1 MPDSPVQLAIA
12 EWQNKQITGTELM
25 RRLVSF
31 DKWMLPM
38 SEAAAAEMVSTG
50 AASRLMYS
58 QDGEGV
64 SRLYLFS
71 DGEAYNAFRASVGQD
86 ASEQHFLTTTGTWIF
101 QLPLDPLDFIE
112 IDPATPWQIGY
123 HKEQFPRLR
132 AMAGAVEVE
141 QALAALRAGTAGPG
155 SITKVRQYEHY
166 ILAVTSL
173 DGGYTLALAPD
184 DRDRTLAA
192 IFTSDD
198 SLPSL
203 PPRRR
208 SATFGWA
215 APARCVGRPTA
226 LRTTVPDVVRRC
238 RLQLQRPRPPHRLRS
253 VVSHRRPGGQIGR
266 VNADARAVQVERD
279 VLSARLRQPEHRGA
293 LGGAPDRERAC
304 STSPILRS
312 CLDTHLVYTV
322 PDAWL
327 MHRSSDYP
335 TAQMN

>member
-31 DKWMLPM
+31 DKWMLPV

-86 ASEQHFLTTTGTWIF
+86 ASEQHFLSTTGTWIF

-141 QALAALRAGTAGPG
+141 QALAALRAGTAEPG

-198 SLPSL
+198 TFQAFLPEGGALLSDGQLLRVALAGPQLFEQLSRMSLDGVVFNCSGP
-203 PPRRR
+203 
-208 SATFGWA
+208 
-215 APARCVGRPTA
+215 GRPIA
-226 LRTTVPDVVRRC
+226 FAQAFLTVV
-238 RLQLQRPRPPHRLRS
+238 LEAK
-253 VVSHRRPGGQIGR
+253 PG
-266 VNADARAVQVERD
+266 E
-279 VLSARLRQPEHRGA
+279 
-293 LGGAPDRERAC
+293 
-304 STSPILRS
+304 
-312 CLDTHLVYTV
+312 
-322 PDAWL
+322 
-327 MHRSSDYP
+327 
-335 TAQMN
+335 

>member
-1 MPDSPVQLAIA
+1 MFSSKRYRRRGISRQISAHSPVQLAIA

-31 DKWMLPM
+31 DKWMLPV

-86 ASEQHFLTTTGTWIF
+86 ASEQHFLSTTGTWIF

-132 AMAGAVEVE
+132 AMAAAVEVE
-141 QALAALRAGTAGPG
+141 QALAALRAGTAEPG
-155 SITKVRQYEHY
+155 SLTKVRQYEHY

-198 SLPSL
+198 TFEAFLPEGEALLSEGQLLRVALAGPQLFEQLSRMSLDGVVFNCSGP
-203 PPRRR
+203 
-208 SATFGWA
+208 
-215 APARCVGRPTA
+215 GRPIA
-226 LRTTVPDVVRRC
+226 FAQAFLTVV
-238 RLQLQRPRPPHRLRS
+238 LEAK
-253 VVSHRRPGGQIGR
+253 PG
-266 VNADARAVQVERD
+266 E
-279 VLSARLRQPEHRGA
+279 
-293 LGGAPDRERAC
+293 
-304 STSPILRS
+304 
-312 CLDTHLVYTV
+312 
-322 PDAWL
+322 
-327 MHRSSDYP
+327 
-335 TAQMN
+335 